1 MEDLDILIPK
11 KIKIVVGERTVEIP
25 PLNIKKY
32 VEFMRVF
39 NDYIERMV
47 KGEDLSQYI
56 VEGTEIAA
64 KAVAIAIG
72 EDEKKIMNE
81 LYPIQAVNG
90 IKKILEQNQIESTL
104 KNTVAMV
111 IPENMPKVVP
121 SQAHSSSSP
130 KNMAG
135 HQKKSKK

>member
-1 MEDLDILIPK
+1 MEELDILIPK
-11 KIKIVVGERTVEIP
+11 KIKITVGERTVEVP

-47 KGEDLSQYI
+47 KGEDLSKYI

-72 EDEKKIMNE
+72 EDEKKIMDE
-81 LYPIQAVNG
+81 IYPIQAVDG
-90 IKKILEQNQIESTL
+90 VKKILEQNQIEKTL

-111 IPENMPKVVP
+111 VPENMPKVAP
-121 SQAHSSSSP
+121 SQAHSNSSR
-130 KNMAG
+130 KNTVG
-135 HQKKSKK
+135 QSKKSKK